1 MVVPCFHSES
11 KSTLMKYTSCRQSRS
26 LASRFRP
33 QVLKDLPLSQNPVQR
48 MKKFHWESS
57 AWTWCLECATTN
69 TRQKLQVVMQGKNTR
84 CWYAAAVAWKVGTC
98 FDFHLCVCVCVC
110 VCVCACFCW
119 VLRNQVTASSFKAE
133 QVMAAFTVISLT
145 VMSDSELQSKIL
157 RSSFLRQ
164 NVVKGKVIQI

>member
-26 LASRFRP
+26 PASRFRP

-48 MKKFHWESS
+48 MKKFRWESS
-57 AWTWCLECATTN
+57 AWTWCLECAMTN
-69 TRQKLQVVMQGKNTR
+69 TRQKLQVVTQGKNTR
-84 CWYAAAVAWKVGTC
+84 CWYAAAVAWKVGTYLLW
-98 FDFHLCVCVCVC
+98 FSPVRVCVCLFLLS
-110 VCVCACFCW
+110 A
-119 VLRNQVTASSFKAE
+119 RKQVTASSFKAE

-145 VMSDSELQSKIL
+145 VMSYTELQSKIL